1 MLSVY
6 FYWTLSRMQFQ
17 TPPLYFISH
26 ILLGMLSYFY
36 PLIIILIIM
45 YQFLQLAINGRF
57 FLFEWEFKTGNSLIY
72 TLYKISQ
79 YVLGYALVYG
89 FSSHCTR
96 LNERRTDDSKQ

>member
-1 MLSVY
+1 MLSFY

-17 TPPLYFISH
+17 TPPLYFLIH
-26 ILLGMLSYFY
+26 VLTGMISYFY
-36 PLIIILIIM
+36 PIIIILSLM
-45 YQFLQLAINGRF
+45 YQFLQLALNGRF
-57 FLFEWEFKTGNSLIY
+57 FLFEWEFKTGNSLAY

-96 LNERRTDDSKQ
+96 LNARRTDDSKQ